1 MRSKT
6 ILSGSLV
13 LILSVGAWAEDK
25 PQASETDLDAL
36 RAQLRSQEEQLN
48 KLAQEVAKINE
59 TLKEHGLSGPVPR
72 AEAVVSPSSSAATTS
87 SETPADKNQHIVAKG
102 ETLTSIAKQYGVA
115 VGDLEKLNKIQDA
128 RKLQVGQAL
137 KIPPGGTA
145 PSPSASPSPAA
156 AASPAVSPSPT
167 AQQ

>member
-1 MRSKT
+1 
-6 ILSGSLV
+6 
-13 LILSVGAWAEDK
+13 
-25 PQASETDLDAL
+25 
-36 RAQLRSQEEQLN
+36 
-48 KLAQEVAKINE
+48 
-59 TLKEHGLSGPVPR
+59 
-72 AEAVVSPSSSAATTS
+72 
-87 SETPADKNQHIVAKG
+87 KG

-145 PSPSASPSPAA
+145 TSPATSPSSSASA
-156 AASPAVSPSPT
+156 SPT

>member
-13 LILSVGAWAEDK
+13 LLLSVGAWAEDK
-25 PQASETDLDAL
+25 PQAPESDLDAL

-48 KLAQEVAKINE
+48 KLAEEVAKINE
-59 TLKEHGLSGPVPR
+59 TLKEHGLTGPVPR
-72 AEAVVSPSSSAATTS
+72 AEAVVSPSASAATAP
-87 SETPADKNQHIVAKG
+87 SETPVDKNTHIVAKG

-145 PSPSASPSPAA
+145 PSPASSPSPS
-156 AASPAVSPSPT
+156 ASASPT